1 MELQQLRYVLA
12 VAEERNFTRA
22 AERCHIVQSAM
33 SHQIKALER
42 EIGVQLF
49 ARTSR
54 RVELTAAGAAFLP
67 AAQASIDA
75 AERAISDAAA
85 ATGELRGT
93 LTIGVIPTVTA
104 VDIPA
109 ALGRF
114 RHAHPAVRIRLRGGG
129 SDEFI
134 TAITTGTMDIAVLG
148 LPDTTPPHGVASRE
162 LARERLVAVVSARH
176 RLAGRRRLRLAELAE
191 ETFVDF
197 PAGTPGRAPSNL
209 AFDAAGIP
217 REVAFEAMS
226 TDLILD
232 LVRNDLAIALLSPDV
247 VPADDALRTV
257 TLTGGPTRIE
267 HLAWSNFNPSPAA
280 TTFLDMLSATTTR
293 T

>member
-1 MELQQLRYVLA
+1 MRYVLA

-33 SHQIKALER
+33 SHQMKALER
-42 EIGVQLF
+42 EIGTQLF

-54 RVELTAAGAAFLP
+54 RVELTGAGAAFLP
-67 AAQASIDA
+67 AARACLDA
-75 AERAISDAAA
+75 AERAVTDALA

-104 VDIPA
+104 LDIPA

-114 RHAHPAVRIRLRGGG
+114 RQAHPAVRITLRGGG

-134 TAITTGTMDIAVLG
+134 TAIKAGEMDIAVLG
-148 LPDTTPPHGVASRE
+148 LPDGMPPRGVASHE
-162 LARERLVAVVSARH
+162 LAREQLVLVVSARH
-176 RLAGRRRLRLAELAE
+176 RLAGRRRVRPDDLAG

-197 PAGTPGRAPSNL
+197 PAGTPGRAPSDL
-209 AFDAAGIP
+209 AFHEAGVP
-217 REVAFEAMS
+217 RDVAFEAMS

-232 LVRNDLAIALLSPDV
+232 LVRNDLAMAILSPDV
-247 VPADDALRTV
+247 VPDEETLRAV
-257 TLTGGPTRIE
+257 TLTGGPRRIE
-267 HLAWSNFNPSPAA
+267 HLAWSDFNPSPAA
-280 TTFLDMLSATTTR
+280 TAFLEMLQTCAVEPSTP
-293 T
+293 

>member
-1 MELQQLRYVLA
+1 MRYVLA

-33 SHQIKALER
+33 SHQMKALEQ
-42 EIGVQLF
+42 EIGAQLF

-54 RVELTAAGAAFLP
+54 RVELTEAGAAFLP
-67 AAQASIDA
+67 AARACLDA
-75 AERAISDAAA
+75 AERAVTDALA

-104 VDIPA
+104 LDIPST
-109 ALGRF
+109 LGQF

-134 TAITTGTMDIAVLG
+134 TAIKAGEMDLAVLG
-148 LPDTTPPHGVASRE
+148 LPASMPPRGVASRE
-162 LARERLVAVVSARH
+162 LAHEQLVVVVSAHH
-176 RLAGRRRLRLAELAE
+176 RLATRRRVKPDDLRA

-197 PAGTPGRAPSNL
+197 PAGTPGRAPSDL
-209 AFDAAGIP
+209 AFEEAGVP
-217 REVAFEAMS
+217 RDVAFEAMS

-232 LVRNDLAIALLSPDV
+232 LVRNNLAIALLSPEV
-247 VPADDALRTV
+247 VPADDTLRTM
-257 TLTGGPTRIE
+257 TLTGGPRRVE
-267 HLAWSNFNPSPAA
+267 HLAWNDFNPSPAA
-280 TTFLDMLSATTTR
+280 TAFLDMLQKETSVHSTS
-293 T
+293 